1 MWITKIWNW
10 ISNPTNIGII
20 GSIASIIGLP
30 IALWQLRDVKTKVQA
45 SQKAVNSMID
55 SLKYKN
61 LESVLERLKAIHD
74 RFVKLKGKIG
84 ERGQN
89 MKSIHDSID
98 SIILDLNHCDHDLPT
113 GFESVSNAI
122 RDVVEKM
129 EQLQQSEDKKSSL
142 GGSEDS
148 IRKAIGVM
156 KTEIDKGN
164 KDRLIASSK

>member
-1 MWITKIWNW
+1 
-10 ISNPTNIGII
+10 
-20 GSIASIIGLP
+20 
-30 IALWQLRDVKTKVQA
+30 
-45 SQKAVNSMID
+45 MID

-113 GFESVSNAI
+113 GFEPVSNAI